1 MVLADIRLFDL
12 LLSMLWL
19 FFLFMWI
26 WIFIS
31 ILGDLFRDREVSGVT
46 KVVWVLALV
55 FLPFLGSLVY
65 LIARGDGMAQ
75 RSLAAQAQAQE
86 AFDQYVRQTAGGA
99 SVADELA
106 KLADLRAAG
115 TISEEEFTRMKAKIV
130 G

>member
-1 MVLADIRLFDL
+1 MILAELRLFDL
-12 LLSMLWL
+12 MLSMLWL

-46 KVVWVLALV
+46 KVIWVMALV
-55 FLPFLGSLVY
+55 FLPFLGSLIY
-65 LIARGDGMAQ
+65 LISRGDGMAQ

-86 AFDQYVRQTAGGA
+86 AFDQYVRQTAGGT
-99 SVADELA
+99 SGVDELA
-106 KLADLRAAG
+106 KLADLKASG
-115 TISEEEFTRMKAKIV
+115 TISDDEFARMKAKIV